1 MGYNSF
7 DTVMGRPIVI
17 YLVRHGETELNVK
30 RVLQGRSDYPLTET
44 GVKQAQEVADWFRDQ
59 GVVFDRVYS
68 SPLTRAM
75 QTARIIVGD
84 GTEIIPEERLLE
96 TDYGPYE
103 GCSLSDPAPELRYFF
118 EDFINHPAPEG
129 MEQLSQVIERVGAFL
144 DELRDEP
151 GTILLSTHAIA
162 LKGGLEHLMPE
173 SKGQWWNTFISNCC
187 VFRIDREDGIYAT
200 PVQVR

>member
-1 MGYNSF
+1 M
-7 DTVMGRPIVI
+7 I

-30 RVLQGRSDYPLTET
+30 KVLQGRSNFPLTER
-44 GVKQAQEVADWFRDQ
+44 GEAQAQEVADWFRDQ
-59 GVVFDRVYS
+59 GIVFDRVYS
-68 SPLTRAM
+68 SPLTRAL

-84 GTEIIPEERLLE
+84 DVEIVPEQRLIE
-96 TDYGPYE
+96 TNYGPYE
-103 GCSLSDPAPELRYFF
+103 GCSLSNPAPELRYFF

-129 MEQLSQVIERVGAFL
+129 MEQLPEVIARVGSFL
-144 DELRDEP
+144 DEIRDEP

-173 SKGQWWNTFISNCC
+173 SKGQWWNTFVSNCC
-187 VFRIDREDGIYAT
+187 VFRIDRVDGGYGT

>member
-1 MGYNSF
+1 
-7 DTVMGRPIVI
+7 MGRPIVI

>member
-1 MGYNSF
+1 M
-7 DTVMGRPIVI
+7 I

-30 RVLQGRSDYPLTET
+30 RALQGRSDYPLTQK
-44 GVKQAQEVADWFRDQ
+44 GAQQAQEVADWFRAQ

-68 SPLTRAM
+68 SPLSRAV

-84 GTEIIPEERLLE
+84 DMPIATEQRLIE

-118 EDFINHPAPEG
+118 EDFINHPAPAG
-129 MEQLSQVIERVGAFL
+129 MEQLSEVIARVGDFL
-144 DELRDEP
+144 EDIRDEP

-162 LKGGLEHLMPE
+162 LKGGLEYLMPE

-187 VFRIDREDGIYAT
+187 VFRIDRVGGRFAT

>member
-1 MGYNSF
+1 M
-7 DTVMGRPIVI
+7 I
-17 YLVRHGETELNVK
+17 YLVRHGETALNVK
-30 RVLQGRSDYPLTET
+30 RVLQGRSDYPLTDRGEA
-44 GVKQAQEVADWFRDQ
+44 QAQEVADWFRSQ
-59 GVVFDRVYS
+59 GIVFDRVYS
-68 SPLTRAM
+68 SPLTRAL

-84 GTEIIPEERLLE
+84 DVEIVPEQRLIE

-129 MEQLSQVIERVGAFL
+129 MEQLSEVIARVGAFL
-144 DELRDEP
+144 DEIRDEP

-173 SKGQWWNTFISNCC
+173 SKGQWWNTFVSNCC
-187 VFRIDREDGIYAT
+187 VFRIDRVDGVYGM

>member
-1 MGYNSF
+1 M
-7 DTVMGRPIVI
+7 I

-30 RVLQGRSDYPLTET
+30 RVLQGRSDYPLTER
-44 GVKQAQEVADWFRDQ
+44 GVQQAQEVAEWFRGQ

-68 SPLTRAM
+68 SPLTRAL
-75 QTARIIVGD
+75 QTARIIAGD
-84 GTEIIPEERLLE
+84 DARIVAEERLIE

-129 MEQLSQVIERVGAFL
+129 MEQLSHVIARVGAFL
-144 DELRDEP
+144 DEIRDEP

-162 LKGGLEHLMPE
+162 LKGGLEYLMPE
-173 SKGQWWNTFISNCC
+173 SRGQWWNTFISNCC
-187 VFRIDREDGIYAT
+187 VFRIARVDGAYAT

>member
-1 MGYNSF
+1 M
-7 DTVMGRPIVI
+7 VRKPRERLLVI

-44 GVKQAQEVADWFRDQ
+44 GVAQAQEVAKWFRDQ
-59 GVVFDRVYS
+59 GIAFDRVYS
-68 SPLTRAM
+68 SPLVRAT

-84 GTEIIPEERLLE
+84 DMEITPEPRLIE

-103 GCSLSDPAPELRYFF
+103 GCSLSNPAPELRYFF

-129 MEQLSQVIERVGAFL
+129 MEQLPDVIARVGEFL
-144 DELRDEP
+144 EELRDEP

-162 LKGGLEHLMPE
+162 LKGGLEYLMPE
-173 SKGQWWNTFISNCC
+173 SKGQWWNTFVSNCC
-187 VFRIDREDGIYAT
+187 VFRIDRENGAYAT

>member
-1 MGYNSF
+1 ML
-7 DTVMGRPIVI
+7 
-17 YLVRHGETELNVK
+17 YLVRHGETELNAK
-30 RVLQGRSDYPLTET
+30 RVLQGRSNYPLTET
-44 GVKQAQEVADWFRDQ
+44 GVRQAQEVADWFHDQ
-59 GVVFDRVYS
+59 GIVFDRVYS
-68 SPLTRAM
+68 SPLVRAM

-84 GTEIIPEERLLE
+84 DKRITPEDRLME

-129 MEQLSQVIERVGAFL
+129 MEQLPHVIARVGSFL
-144 DELRDEP
+144 EDIRNEP

-162 LKGGLEHLMPE
+162 LKGGLEYLMPE
-173 SKGQWWNTFISNCC
+173 SKGQWWNTFVSNCC
-187 VFRIDREDGIYAT
+187 VFRIDCVDGVYAT